1 MKAIGLGSPDELRA
15 HFDACGI
22 DVLVDVV
29 REQRANA
36 ACDAAQ
42 TYATTSP
49 GHTRAIDDRHERLRA
64 IDALLLQLEVQP
76 QTEAGA
82 IIVGDTQLICDVEP
96 VAHLGQQIGQQL
108 RAG

>member
-36 ACDAAQ
+36 ARDAAQ

-49 GHTRAIDDRHERLRA
+49 GHTRAIDDRHDRLRA
-64 IDALLLQLEVQP
+64 IEALLLQLEVQP